1 MRKVSREE
9 ILTGNPVKIMFRL
22 GLPVMLAQFLF
33 TLYNLADTFWVGH
46 LPASE
51 SASAVA
57 GMQVAWPIIWFLM
70 AFSFG
75 FGIAGVALVSQFT
88 GAGEHEKAEHSAS
101 QVMSITFLFGV
112 FIGIFGFFLMP
123 FIASL
128 ITHVQNV
135 TSMAVLYMKIYFIGV
150 PFTFISFA
158 FQQILSAK
166 GDNVTPMQITM
177 ITVFINVIL
186 DPFLIFGWW
195 IFPRMGIQGAAL
207 ATIIA
212 EGIAAVIGLRMLFRG
227 SKGIKITLDKMIPD
241 FGWFKKIFKIGLPAA
256 IGSSTTAFGFLVLVG
271 IIGRTVNAEVA
282 LSAYGI
288 GDRLVNVIFIV
299 VEGIGASIVTMVG
312 QNLGANLIHRV
323 EIIAKTGIKVEF
335 LITIAEAA
343 LVFLVR
349 TVLFRVFI
357 PDRPDVVKEGVLF
370 LSVFTLGLPF
380 FGLFSA
386 VAGVFRGSGHNTPP
400 MIADIVRLWIVRV
413 PFAYLLSLRW
423 GTLGIWWAMAA
434 SNIIASMVAYSI
446 YLKGS
451 WKKAI
456 IHEEAKIEVMPVIPE
471 EE

>member
-9 ILTGNPVKIMFRL
+9 ILTGNPTKIMFML
-22 GLPVMLAQFLF
+22 GLPVMLSQFLF
-33 TLYNLADTFWVGH
+33 TLYNLADTFWLGH
-46 LPASE
+46 LPTSE

-75 FGIAGVALVSQFT
+75 FGIAGVALVSQYT
-88 GAGEHEKAEHSAS
+88 GAGDHEKAEFSAS
-101 QVMSITFLFGV
+101 QVMSVSLLFGV
-112 FIGIFGFFLMP
+112 FVGILGFFLMP

-128 ITHVQNV
+128 VTHVKDVSNI
-135 TSMAVLYMKIYFIGV
+135 AVLYMKIFFIGV

-166 GDNVTPMQITM
+166 GDNVTPMQISL
-177 ITVFINVIL
+177 ITVSLNVIL

-195 IFPRMGIQGAAL
+195 IFPKMGVQGAAL
-207 ATIIA
+207 ATIIS
-212 EGIAAVIGLRMLFRG
+212 EGIAAIIGLYMLFKG
-227 SKGIKITLDKMIPD
+227 FKGIKITLKNMTPD
-241 FGWFKKIFKIGLPAA
+241 FTWFKRIFKIGLPAA

-299 VEGIGASIVTMVG
+299 VEGVGASIVTMVG
-312 QNLGANLIHRV
+312 QNLGANLIDRV
-323 EIIAKTGIKVEF
+323 EKIARTGIKVEF
-335 LITIAEAA
+335 LITIVEC
-343 LVFLVR
+343 VIIFLLRSVI
-349 TVLFRVFI
+349 FKVFI
-357 PDRPDVVKEGVLF
+357 PGRLDVVKEGVLF
-370 LSVFTLGLPF
+370 LSIFSFGLPF

-400 MIADIVRLWIVRV
+400 MIADIIRLWVVRV
-413 PFAYLLSLRW
+413 PFAYLFSLRW
-423 GTLGIWWAMAA
+423 GTAGIWWAMTL
-434 SNIIASMVAYSI
+434 SNVIASSAAYFI
-446 YLKGS
+446 YLKGN

-456 IHEEAKIEVMPVIPE
+456 IHEEAKPEVLPVIPE
-471 EE
+471 E